1 MTARKFFIATACLM
15 TASAA
20 HAEGRTERVAFRY
33 STFGECVAEYHRLE
47 GDVWKD
53 EQTGG
58 NTSRKDP
65 LVAREYQCVQLDGYW
80 YLVPLGR

>member
-1 MTARKFFIATACLM
+1 MKRLVILAVALSGL
-15 TASAA
+15 ASAA

-65 LVAREYQCVQLDGYW
+65 LVAREYHCVQLDGYW
-80 YLVPLGR
+80 YLVPLGG

>member
-1 MTARKFFIATACLM
+1 MKRLVILAVALSGL
-15 TASAA
+15 ASAA
-20 HAEGRTERVAFRY
+20 HAQAKTERVAFRY

-80 YLVPLGR
+80 YLVPVGR